1 MRSVFCGLYTSCDFS
16 LKGTVTSLEKKGQG
30 YCLLLDL
37 ICSLQL
43 FSSVDPETD
52 TVLRLFVGSCPDKGG
67 KVTGA
72 TFVGSCPDKG
82 GKVTGVLEDRN
93 GSELPRLLEVGVR
106 VCPPNER
113 VPKELDDKGAVLV
126 LANKVEK

>member
-67 KVTGA
+67 KVTG
-72 TFVGSCPDKG
+72 
-82 GKVTGVLEDRN
+82 VLEDRN